1 MKRNSKSRQTRL
13 KMSFLLGWSRKHGVL
28 CARLASSRFRF
39 NVKTYRAHLAK
50 NVLALLQWRVN
61 VGNLGA

>member
-1 MKRNSKSRQTRL
+1 MKRNSKRSQIRL
-13 KMSFLLGWSRKHGVL
+13 KMSFLSGWSRKHATL

-39 NVKTYRAHLAK
+39 NTKTYHAHLAK

-61 VGNLGA
+61 VDNLGA